1 MKNSENIDI
10 NALNS
15 FKTITQT
22 KYQQISIL
30 INKSKIQDKPKTKER
45 VLKEVKIKDNI
56 NTNTNN
62 TSKYSNNFNQ
72 KQYEEDKMNE
82 IRKLK
87 IEKESKNLSKIAK
100 VLFYTNDKE
109 LSNNISINSK
119 NLNILSNF
127 QHHLAQIDKDNL
139 SSEDNET
146 NLLINNNSCNASLI
160 KLSNTNKG
168 NVITNKIIIVTDI
181 QISKDIQSIYFRFK
195 DDNEMEKGKEND
207 KVHNNIMNDKSKE
220 KYVSKKLIINK
231 LNAIDKNT
239 MNNNTMNTNTLDNN
253 TIDYEITNTNSKT
266 DTKNNTTTNTF
277 DNYFRINKEYNV
289 NLKLLRKCKISN
301 IEYYI
306 LIPDETK

>member
-146 NLLINNNSCNASLI
+146 NLLINNNSRNASLI

-207 KVHNNIMNDKSKE
+207 KVNNNIMNDKSKE

-253 TIDYEITNTNSKT
+253 TIDNEITNTNSKT